1 MKNRHRSIS
10 NYAKALFSV
19 KGSIEEKAARA
30 RNMEEIC
37 QAIQSEGRASRFF
50 ANPLVLKQDKSAVL
64 KQCNSLIQDPLLD
77 KFLTFLVKKKKI
89 DSLPLVTK
97 EYKRLLLAECGKE
110 KATVIVAAPIDSPT
124 EKKISDK
131 LESLFSKK
139 MEISLKID
147 PKILGGFI
155 LITSG
160 KILDLSIKQ
169 SLNRLSDS
177 LCAVKF

>member
-1 MKNRHRSIS
+1 MKNKHQSIS
-10 NYAKALFSV
+10 NYAKALYLV
-19 KGSIEEKAARA
+19 EGSIGEKASRA
-30 RNMEEIC
+30 KKMEEIC
-37 QAIQSEGRASRFF
+37 QAMANEDKISRFF
-50 ANPLVLKQDKSAVL
+50 KNPLVLKQEKNAVL
-64 KQCNSLIQDPLLD
+64 DKCILLIQDPLLE
-77 KFLTFLVKKKKI
+77 KFLSLLIKKKKI
-89 DSLPLVTK
+89 SNLSLIVK
-97 EYKRLLLAECGKE
+97 EYKRLLLMENGKE
-110 KATVIVAAPIDSPT
+110 QATVIVAAPIDPPT

-139 MEISLKID
+139 MELSLKID

-169 SLNRLSDS
+169 RLSRLSES